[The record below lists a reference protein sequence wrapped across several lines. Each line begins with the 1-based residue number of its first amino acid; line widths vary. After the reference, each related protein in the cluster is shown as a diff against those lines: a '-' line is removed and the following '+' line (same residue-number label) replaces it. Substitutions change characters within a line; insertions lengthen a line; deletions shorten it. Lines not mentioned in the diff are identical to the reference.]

1 MFETLV
7 RVPPDP
13 ILSVSAAF
21 QADDSPDK
29 VDLGVGVYKDEHGKT
44 PVMRAVRTAEQEL
57 LADQSTKTY
66 VSPIGNTGCNT
77 LMTELVLGSDHAGR
91 KADLSLA
98 QTPGGSGALRLGAEL
113 LQSARPGAT
122 ILVSDPTWANHIPLL
137 GTVGLKVNQRKS
149 VV

>member
-57 LADQSTKTY
+57 LAEQSTKTY
-66 VSPIGNTGCNT
+66 VSPIGNAGCNA
-77 LMTELVLGSDHAGR
+77 LITELVLGSDHSGR

-98 QTPGGSGALRLGAEL
+98 QTPGGSGALRLGAE
-113 LQSARPGAT
+113 
-122 ILVSDPTWANHIPLL
+122 
-137 GTVGLKVNQRKS
+137 
-149 VV
+149 